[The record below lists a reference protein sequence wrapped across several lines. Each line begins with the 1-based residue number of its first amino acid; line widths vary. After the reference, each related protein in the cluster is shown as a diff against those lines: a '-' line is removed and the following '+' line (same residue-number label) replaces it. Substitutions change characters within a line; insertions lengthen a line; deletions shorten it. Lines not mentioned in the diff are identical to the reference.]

1 MSFLLNNYVDI
12 IGLINK
18 NSSVSYIIIGKC
30 GKYYKKKATNT
41 IIM

>member
-12 IGLINK
+12 IGLIK

-30 GKYYKKKATNT
+30 GKYYKNKATNT
-41 IIM
+41 IFM